1 MKITAE
7 RKALAE
13 SAAWVSQAA
22 ERKPQVP
29 ALAGMR
35 LTATKG
41 RLTLQSYNFEVS
53 HAAVLPAEVATP
65 GEVLVPAAFLR
76 EILSGFKTAT
86 VELALDGT
94 RLVMTAGRA
103 RYACSTLVL
112 DDFPTLPAMP
122 STVGHIDADALAE
135 SVAATTWAID
145 ASPASTTIAAL
156 AAVHVTSEGDTLTM
170 AATDRF
176 VVAEAVTA
184 FAGAGAG
191 AGAFVA
197 NVPGAGLSAAVK
209 GLSGNVTIGA
219 EGGLFGL
226 ADEGRAV
233 TMRCLDV
240 EYPNLHGLLRA
251 KDDTL
256 VTVDAEDLM
265 AAVKRAGVLVERGG
279 IIDLEASDGLT
290 VRVPASEDGDG
301 DEHLDAEV
309 AGKAFRLSIA
319 PGKLAAALAAIGSG
333 PVGLGVM
340 LNAEGAAD
348 RKPVFMRSKRTGLT
362 VAVMPKRSPR

>member
-1 MKITAE
+1 VKITAE

-35 LTATKG
+35 LTASEG

-86 VELALDGT
+86 VELSLDGA

-145 ASPASTTIAAL
+145 ASPASTTTAAL

-176 VVAEAVTA
+176 VVAEAVTT
-184 FAGAGAG
+184 FAGAG

-240 EYPNLHGLLRA
+240 EYPNLRRLLRA
-251 KDDTL
+251 EDPVT
-256 VTVDAEDLM
+256 VTVDAEDLA
-265 AAVKRAGVLVERGG
+265 AAVKRAGVLAEREG
-279 IIDLEASDGLT
+279 ILDIEATDGLS
-290 VRVPASEDGDG
+290 VSVPASEEGDG

-309 AGKAFRLSIA
+309 VGGPVRGSLA
-319 PGKLAAALAAIGSG
+319 PGKLTAALAAVGSG
-333 PVGLGVM
+333 PVTLGFEPNEAGSFGGKLVY
-340 LNAEGAAD
+340 L
-348 RKPVFMRSKRTGLT
+348 RSKRAGLT
-362 VAVMPKRSPR
+362 VAVMPKRAGR